1 VTKSIKEKERQLK
14 IKTLS
19 SLEQNIP
26 SELIKIRMSY
36 NRFYSLDNKIPKP
49 NYAERLLRKQT
60 NHKLV
65 RDFFGIDFND
75 QISKLMVDIANSMK
89 VYEFK
94 INVSTSLNYEFN
106 SITFGL
112 TLINRKNHVIGFI
125 YINGGRNSKTYH
137 YKEKYNKIHIRH
149 YIQKFKLELVDIFH
163 VDVGQFTPRKASVS
177 AKILNANTQ
186 KTLENICKR
195 SSKIIN
201 KILKDEKIGLNFMFS
216 TDAKWQAYSRESFHM
231 GEYNLISDFNEI
243 VFLKAIINDNLIKT
257 SIPIEYFNM
266 NNIDEILEMMAL
278 ENY

>member
-1 VTKSIKEKERQLK
+1 
-14 IKTLS
+14 
-19 SLEQNIP
+19 
-26 SELIKIRMSY
+26 MSY